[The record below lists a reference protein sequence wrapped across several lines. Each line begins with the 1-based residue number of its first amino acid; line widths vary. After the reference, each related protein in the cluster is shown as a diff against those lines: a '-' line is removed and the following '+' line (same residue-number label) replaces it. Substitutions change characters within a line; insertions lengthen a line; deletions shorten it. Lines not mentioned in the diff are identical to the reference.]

1 MFMDIVKNLESIL
14 KEIPQN
20 VKLIAVSKTKPVEVI
35 LEAYDFGQRVFGEN
49 KPQELRDKEAIMP
62 KDIEWHFIGHLQTNK
77 VKYIAPF
84 VSLIHSVD
92 SLKVLSEINK
102 QAIRNERVIDC
113 LIQIDIA
120 HEETKFG
127 LLEDQAREVL
137 NSEEFRLMKNVRIC
151 GVMGI
156 GSITDDLDKTRSEF
170 RELKSVFLSFKD
182 EFFASQDS
190 FREVSMGMSS
200 DYLLAIEEG
209 STMIRVGS
217 SIFGDRN
224 YLK

>member
-1 MFMDIVKNLESIL
+1 MDIVKNLESIL